1 MRGLA
6 DGDWLDVGGGLG
18 TVADLVRKRCPGWRV
33 TLNEYNPRSCE
44 LAREIYGLRVVSND
58 ARQLYEAGR
67 RFDVISAVS
76 VVEHITD
83 PFPFLRSYAQLLKSH
98 GTMVIIIPQFTALNA
113 MISKA
118 ASPTVTPPFH
128 VSLFRE
134 SNLDLILFRV
144 GLFREVQ
151 ISQFGPPAFSLLHH
165 YDTSE
170 YWDISIPSAQEPV
183 PRSFMVKNYPNEV
196 ADGLNALGQADPL
209 VAEHFATI
217 DGRLY
222 VMAVARS

>member
-1 MRGLA
+1 MLA
-6 DGDWLDVGGGLG
+6 NFTRQGPPLRCDIRRVSGRAYHRPV
-18 TVADLVRKRCPGWRV
+18 TVFSG
-33 TLNEYNPRSCE
+33 
-44 LAREIYGLRVVSND
+44 
-58 ARQLYEAGR
+58 
-67 RFDVISAVS
+67 
-76 VVEHITD
+76 
-83 PFPFLRSYAQLLKSH
+83 SYAQLLKSH

-134 SNLDLILFRV
+134 SSLDLILFRV

-151 ISQFGPPAFSLLHH
+151 TSQFGPPAFSLLHH

-170 YWDISIPSAQEPV
+170 YWDISIPSVQEPI

-196 ADGLNALGQADPL
+196 ADGLSA
-209 VAEHFATI
+209 
-217 DGRLY
+217 Y
-222 VMAVARS
+222 